1 MKRFRLRRPSA
12 AMIVAAIALIAAIG
26 GTAIA
31 GSPFVTKTRF
41 KKFKQTTNSS
51 LAQTVKGPLNYVTVN
66 FSNPPTGA
74 GSGGTDVAASCP
86 AGSAVT
92 GGGIK
97 VENDVVQ
104 AVNDS
109 HPTTAGWAGTV
120 FNGGAAPHNVQVTA
134 ICATAS
140 TAGTRPSS

>member
-12 AMIVAAIALIAAIG
+12 AMIIAVVALIAAIG

-31 GSPFVTKTRF
+31 GGPPFVPKTKF
-41 KKFKQTTNSS
+41 KKFKQNTNAS
-51 LAQTVKGPLNYVTVN
+51 LAQTVKGPLNYVTAN
-66 FSNPPTGA
+66 FSNPAGA
-74 GSGGTDVAASCP
+74 TTDVAASCP
-86 AGSAVT
+86 AGSAPT

-97 VENDVVQ
+97 VENDATQ
-104 AVNDS
+104 FVNDS

-120 FNGGAAPHNVQVTA
+120 KSTAAAPHTVQVTA

-140 TAGTRPSS
+140 TTGTRPSS